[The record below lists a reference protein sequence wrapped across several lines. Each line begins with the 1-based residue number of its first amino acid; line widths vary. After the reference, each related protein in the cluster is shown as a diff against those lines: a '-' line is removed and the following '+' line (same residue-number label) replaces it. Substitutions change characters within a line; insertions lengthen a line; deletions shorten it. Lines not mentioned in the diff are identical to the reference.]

1 MGCRLS
7 KSHKC
12 GLCLSED
19 CRRRARL
26 CGECMFVRHFI
37 VTHGRDALK
46 AVTSQHA
53 VLTARAR
60 SASMPLAGGPRPIQR
75 THTQTWTTEPMHPFD
90 ASAPPYKDA
99 MA

>member
-1 MGCRLS
+1 MSR
-7 KSHKC
+7 SHKC

-19 CRRRARL
+19 CRRKARL

-37 VTHGRDALK
+37 VNHGRDALK
-46 AVTSQHA
+46 AVTAQHA

-60 SASMPLAGGPRPIQR
+60 SASMPVPRPIQR
-75 THTQTWTTEPMHPFD
+75 THTQTWTTEPMNAYG

-99 MA
+99 AA